1 MPRRT
6 SRWSAIAPAALAPVV
21 SSALVTLAAGCGG
34 SGGGA
39 RFAAPADVPPD
50 LLTRSPEGQRAVI
63 VRDGV
68 AYLFLRQ
75 LSPYAEEGDAVELPA
90 CWTSGEDPATC
101 DRTAPVPADAA
112 PAGVP
117 STLTVLGADGPCS
130 AQVGAPVLVNTSG
143 CEPSAM
149 VAAPL
154 AGCPLDV
161 APVGRVDGAFDR
173 ELRWRAAPAVSTVP
187 LFADPAKLADPV
199 HRRYVTGWL
208 AEDELEAGT
217 PREGLTARVRVD
229 AGAEALESVVAGFLV
244 GDGDNECE
252 WQTGSRGAVGIRR
265 GDTFTP
271 LPAELP
277 REWDG
282 AITWRGRVVGVVAG
296 LPRDVYVHAIAA
308 DGTTATAFEQGVW
321 WDNEECTQG
330 GWAYVEYPCGP

>member
-1 MPRRT
+1 MP
-6 SRWSAIAPAALAPVV
+6 SRPARPAAVLAPAALLA
-21 SSALVTLAAGCGG
+21 LAAGCGG
-34 SGGGA
+34 AGGGA
-39 RFAAPADVPPD
+39 HHAAPADVPRD
-50 LLTRSPEGQRAVI
+50 LLTRSPEAQRAVV

-68 AYLFLRQ
+68 AYLFVRQ
-75 LSPYAEEGDAVELPA
+75 VSPYSEEQAAIELPA

-101 DRTAPVPADAA
+101 DRTAPVPAGAAIDAL
-112 PAGVP
+112 PA
-117 STLTVLGADGPCS
+117 TLTVLGADGPCT
-130 AQVGAPVLVNTSG
+130 AQVGAPLLVNTSG

-161 APVGRVDGAFDR
+161 APVGRVDASFDR
-173 ELRWRAAPAVSTVP
+173 DLRWRAAPTVSTVP

-199 HRRYVTGWL
+199 HRQYVSGWL
-208 AEDELEAGT
+208 GEAELKAGT

-244 GDGDNECE
+244 GDGESECE
-252 WQTGSRGAVGIRR
+252 WQTGYRGVVGIRR
-265 GDTFTP
+265 GDTFAP
-271 LPAELP
+271 LPDEFP

-282 AITWRGRVVGVVAG
+282 AITWRGRVVGVAAG